1 MKERGA
7 KLLIQGPWRD
17 FKGPKK
23 SGLDLPGKRLE
34 MGSLG
39 QGGEKKKK
47 TKEDLWCSF
56 SSFSA
61 LTKL

>member
-39 QGGEKKKK
+39 QGGKKKNPRR
-47 TKEDLWCSF
+47 TCGVAFHLF
-56 SSFSA
+56 
-61 LTKL
+61 LL

>member
-1 MKERGA
+1 MKERLA

-17 FKGPKK
+17 FKGSKK

-34 MGSLG
+34 MGFLG
-39 QGGEKKKK
+39 PGGEKKKP
-47 TKEDLWCSF
+47 KEDLWCSF